1 MMVVTLLTNVIT
13 RQWNLVASN
22 FLTGR
27 ESVGL
32 VKMMV
37 AVAYCSFVLVQK

>member
-32 VKMMV
+32 VKMIV
-37 AVAYCSFVLVQK
+37 AVPFAALY

>member
-22 FLTGR
+22 FLTDR

-32 VKMMV
+32 VKMIV
-37 AVAYCSFVLVQK
+37 AVAYCSFVQK